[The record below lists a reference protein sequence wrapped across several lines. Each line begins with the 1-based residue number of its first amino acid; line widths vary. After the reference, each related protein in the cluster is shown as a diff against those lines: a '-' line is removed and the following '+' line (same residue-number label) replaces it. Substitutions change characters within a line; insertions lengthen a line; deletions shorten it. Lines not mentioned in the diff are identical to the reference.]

1 VTNAQG
7 FASVDLKLNQKNGS
21 YPIAATF
28 TPAGADVA
36 KYLGSG
42 SSDSFKLQAK

>member
-7 FASVDLKLNQKNGS
+7 FASVDLKLNQKNGNN
-21 YPIAATF
+21 PITATF
-28 TPAGADVA
+28 TPAGAHVS

-42 SSDSFKLQAK
+42 SSDTFKLQAK

>member
-7 FASVDLKLNQKNGS
+7 FASVDLKLNKKNGS
-21 YPIAATF
+21 YPITATF

-36 KYLGSG
+36 KHLGSG